1 MNSLMAEPARFAR
14 YREPL
19 TTTLT
24 RTGGIAV
31 VVASIACIVQLHHLP
46 ATSAQ
51 WHLWLALLVF
61 VSWISFGGHC
71 VEIVYLNGIRPRIA
85 RWSDSLLI
93 VARLCV
99 WIVGGAVLFLG
110 ALISRNLM
118 LFSELPPTSQ
128 IIRALL
134 IGGPA
139 FIVVEM
145 IAHLFLLRRGRPSFW
160 NRRG

>member
-24 RTGGIAV
+24 RTGAIAL
-31 VVASIACIVQLHHLP
+31 VVASIAGFIQLHHLP

-61 VSWISFGGHC
+61 VAWISFGGHC

-85 RWSDSLLI
+85 GWSDSLLI

-118 LFSELPPTSQ
+118 LFNELPPTSQ